1 MKSALDY
8 FSALPEDGYGL
19 INCEELNIR
28 CQGADSPY
36 ILDIRKKADWVV
48 SRIAE
53 SNHSEWKDVRRLI
66 DSGVLPGDRDIIVVC
81 YVGQS
86 SGQVTGVLRTLGF
99 RAYSLLDGF
108 NEWKSA
114 GYPVVSAAEVN

>member
-1 MKSALDY
+1 MKSVRDI
-8 FSALPEDGYGL
+8 FDSLPGDSYGL
-19 INCEELNIR
+19 ISCEELNER
-28 CQGADSPY
+28 QKEQTAPY
-36 ILDIRKKADWVV
+36 ILDIRKNGDWKK
-48 SRIAE
+48 SRING
-53 SNHSEWKDVRRLI
+53 SVHKEWEAVGGLI
-66 DSGVLPGDRDIIVVC
+66 DSGLLPEDRDIIVVC

-114 GYPVVSAAEVN
+114 GYPVESAAGVM